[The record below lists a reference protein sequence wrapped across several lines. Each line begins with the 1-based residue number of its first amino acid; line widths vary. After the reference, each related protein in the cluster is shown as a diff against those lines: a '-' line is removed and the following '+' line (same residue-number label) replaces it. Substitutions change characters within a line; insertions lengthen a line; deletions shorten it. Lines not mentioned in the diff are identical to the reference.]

1 MKMLNVDSLSRRG
14 TRFLLGLLGVFLLGA
29 TLVHAE
35 PYLVV
40 SGDLRGEIKPCGCA
54 EEGDMGGLQRRGTV
68 LRHWRSEH
76 SDLLYLDL
84 GNNFPEPSA
93 QGKLKLDLIQQAL
106 KLSLIHI

>member
-1 MKMLNVDSLSRRG
+1 MKMLSVYSLSRRV

-54 EEGDMGGLQRRGTV
+54 EEGDMGGLC
-68 LRHWRSEH
+68 
-76 SDLLYLDL
+76 LLYTS
-84 GNNFPEPSA
+84 PSPRDRTRSRMPSSA
-93 QGKLKLDLIQQAL
+93 
-106 KLSLIHI
+106 

>member
-1 MKMLNVDSLSRRG
+1 MKMLSVYSLSRRG

-54 EEGDMGGLQRRGTV
+54 EDSSVGGP
-68 LRHWRSEH
+68 H
-76 SDLLYLDL
+76 
-84 GNNFPEPSA
+84 
-93 QGKLKLDLIQQAL
+93 
-106 KLSLIHI
+106 